1 MNGQGYFLRRAIESD
16 LPEIMRMIDYARER
30 MLAEGKC
37 QWDENY
43 PQAPHILEDIRL
55 GHAMLLC
62 STAGIPLTYGAIV
75 LGDEPAYKDLRD
87 GAWLTEEGTAY
98 GVVHRLAAAPEA
110 RGKGCGSEFMLQAEA
125 LMRDKGMASF
135 RVDTNFDNDAMLH
148 ILDKL
153 GFSYCGKVMYG
164 HGERLAYEKIL

>member
-1 MNGQGYFLRRAIESD
+1 
-16 LPEIMRMIDYARER
+16 MIDYARER

-110 RGKGCGSEFMLQAEA
+110 RGKGCGSEFML
-125 LMRDKGMASF
+125 
-135 RVDTNFDNDAMLH
+135 H

-164 HGERLAYEKIL
+164 HGERLAYEKILLRQQSVG